1 MANECSNSVTITG
14 KTADMQKIYQVLIE
28 ENECFFRSFIP
39 DPEDQY
45 FRGWCEN
52 NWGTKWVSSV
62 CSDSHIDEDA
72 DEISI
77 FLEFST
83 AWDPPIEAYETFSE
97 ANEQLT
103 VEASFNEFGLGRFGI
118 WTNELGHVEPDVP
131 DNLLEDLDDEDGEV
145 RENAWE
151 EMEVLLEKEKEVRKS
166 QLYD

>member
-39 DPEDQY
+39 
-45 FRGWCEN
+45 
-52 NWGTKWVSSV
+52 
-62 CSDSHIDEDA
+62 
-72 DEISI
+72 I

-103 VEASFNEFGLGRFGI
+103 VEASFNELGLGRFGI

-151 EMEVLLEKEKEVRKS
+151 EVEILLEKEIEVRKS